1 MRRRICLLMVLACAP
16 LAHAASLAASKAT
29 DMRDAVDRITIA
41 AENNG
46 YHLVKVQAI
55 DSALVKRGFQD
66 PGVRILFIGKA
77 SAMEAAAKDYPPLL
91 GMLPL
96 KLALIVRGTEIVAT
110 SDDLDRWKEMFPESQ
125 AHRLIEGWQKDLM
138 QILADFS
145 EP

>member
-1 MRRRICLLMVLACAP
+1 MVLACAP

-66 PGVRILFIGKA
+66 PGVRILFIGRA
-77 SAMEAAAKDYPPLL
+77 SAMEEAEKEYPPLL

-96 KLALIVRGTEIVAT
+96 KLALIVRGTEIVAI
-110 SDDLDRWKEMFPESQ
+110 SDDLDRWKEMFPEPQ

-138 QILADFS
+138 QILGDFS

>member
-1 MRRRICLLMVLACAP
+1 MVLACAP

-66 PGVRILFIGKA
+66 PGVRILFIGRA
-77 SAMEAAAKDYPPLL
+77 SAMEEAEKEYPALL

-96 KLALIVRGTEIVAT
+96 KLALIVRGTEIVAI
-110 SDDLDRWKEMFPESQ
+110 SDDLDRWKEMFPEPR

-138 QILADFS
+138 RILADFS